1 MRGPPPKLAA
11 EGLTSEI
18 GNFLFEVEA
27 AFSKHSVL
35 LRAQQ
40 EFVGRVADEL
50 RTPLCISVADNGAG
64 VPKVDGLLLL
74 QPFWKGD
81 ANTAGAGL
89 GLALVK
95 RVADSHGARVL
106 LGSSQDGGAE
116 ICLNF
121 LPPQPARA

>member
-11 EGLTSEI
+11 EGLASEI

-89 GLALVK
+89 GLALVNCSGRSK
-95 RVADSHGARVL
+95 PLRSMRSAS
-106 LGSSQDGGAE
+106 
-116 ICLNF
+116 
-121 LPPQPARA
+121 